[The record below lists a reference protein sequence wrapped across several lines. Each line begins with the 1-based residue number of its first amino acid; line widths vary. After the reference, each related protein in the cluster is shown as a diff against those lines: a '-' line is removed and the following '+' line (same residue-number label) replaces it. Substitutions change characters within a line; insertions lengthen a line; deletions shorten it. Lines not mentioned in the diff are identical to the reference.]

1 MNLTDYDKEQ
11 IALIK
16 KWEQKEP
23 GVIDMALGVV
33 MDPIA
38 KIFNKIVPNK
48 VIENALTGANAV
60 AQFLTDADDVK
71 RDGKVN
77 QIKELREK
85 DLQLCDSLANTVHNW
100 AVGIALIEGGAV
112 GVGGIAGL
120 AADVPAIIILALR
133 TIHKIGLCYGYE
145 VNASN
150 EEAEK
155 AYALSILAAA
165 NANSMQEKAGALIAL
180 QKLNVMVQKNALK
193 KITEMAAAKNPL
205 AKGFL
210 GVKEVAKMLNINLTK
225 RKTAQIVPILGAG
238 IGAAMNSTFINDIAW
253 AARRSFQKRHL
264 ADNQLINIEN

>member
-1 MNLTDYDKEQ
+1 M
-11 IALIK
+11 
-16 KWEQKEP
+16 
-23 GVIDMALGVV
+23 
-33 MDPIA
+33 
-38 KIFNKIVPNK
+38 
-48 VIENALTGANAV
+48 
-60 AQFLTDADDVK
+60 
-71 RDGKVN
+71 
-77 QIKELREK
+77 
-85 DLQLCDSLANTVHNW
+85 QLCDSLANTVHNW
-100 AVGIALIEGGAV
+100 AVGIALVEGGAV
-112 GVGGIAGL
+112 GLGGIAGL

-180 QKLNVMVQKNALK
+180 KELNVMIQKNTLK
-193 KITEMAAAKNPL
+193 KITEMAAKNPL

-264 ADNQLINIEN
+264 ADNQLIDIEN